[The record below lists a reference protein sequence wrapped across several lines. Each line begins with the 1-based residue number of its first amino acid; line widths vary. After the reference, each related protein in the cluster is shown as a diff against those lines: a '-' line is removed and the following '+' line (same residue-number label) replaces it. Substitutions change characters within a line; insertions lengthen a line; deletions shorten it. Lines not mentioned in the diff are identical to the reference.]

1 MTTPRS
7 GHRAGSTPSW
17 RLHSSPIQPF
27 MLPDYAEG
35 LAQALQCGA
44 LRYVPSRPTS
54 FDPRALLFVD
64 EEAVEGDSES
74 SGSESG
80 SSDCSMFSV

>member
-1 MTTPRS
+1 M
-7 GHRAGSTPSW
+7 STPSW

-27 MLPDYAEG
+27 ILPDYAEG
-35 LAQALQCGA
+35 LAQAFQSGA
-44 LRYVPSRPTS
+44 LTYVPSRPTT

-64 EEAVEGDSES
+64 DEAVEGDSES
-74 SGSESG
+74 SSSESG

>member
-1 MTTPRS
+1 MTTPPS
-7 GHRAGSTPSW
+7 GHRAVFTPSW
-17 RLHSSPIQPF
+17 RLNSSPVQPF
-27 MLPDYAEG
+27 ILPDYAEG

-44 LRYVPSRPTS
+44 LRYVPSRPTN

-64 EEAVEGDSES
+64 EEAVEGESES

-80 SSDCSMFSV
+80 SSDCSSFQV